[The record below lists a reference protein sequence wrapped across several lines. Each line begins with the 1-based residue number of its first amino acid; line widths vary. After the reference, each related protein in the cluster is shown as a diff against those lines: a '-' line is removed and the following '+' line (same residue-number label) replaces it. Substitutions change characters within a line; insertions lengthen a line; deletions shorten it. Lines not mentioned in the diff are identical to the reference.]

1 MGIDSQI
8 EKMVREVLAAA
19 VTQDAG
25 RMESAIRSFPNDEAL
40 TAGVRLAA
48 AVGLYILG
56 DQFGPN
62 PGPEAVG
69 ELAAEIAA
77 SEHWA
82 GIDPEEVTAYI
93 ATALTETSYEEI
105 LPPDRFAVLT
115 YVIAASLISYFR
127 RPHEKWWTYLDRV
140 EAELEAA
147 L

>member
-19 VTQDAG
+19 VTQDAD
-25 RMESAIRSFPNDEAL
+25 RMESAIRSFPSDEAL
-40 TAGVRLAA
+40 TAGIRLTA
-48 AVGLYILG
+48 AVGLYVLG

-62 PGPEAVG
+62 PSPEAVR

-82 GIDPEEVTAYI
+82 DIDADEVTAYI
-93 ATALTETSYEEI
+93 ATALANTSYEEI
-105 LPPDRFAVLT
+105 LPADRFAVLT
-115 YVIAASLISYFR
+115 YVVAASLISYFH
-127 RPHEKWWTYLDRV
+127 RPHEKWWTYLNRV